1 MQQSQSAC
9 FFLLASASASF
20 FFLSALSFLSCSAS
34 CFSFCFFLS
43 ALSSASCF
51 FLSASASACF
61 ISLISETAF
70 AYATIA
76 GIFFVI
82 ASFGLYH
89 AFKRGPVKL
98 VAPVI
103 ASFPILSIS
112 WAIWMG
118 TPVSSLQILA
128 VLAIIIGV
136 SIVAVM
142 SDNSL
147 EKIPPI
153 GKTIL
158 ISLIASTAF
167 AVTFAAGQA
176 AAELSPHMSVTLVTR
191 IISILLCI
199 VVIYFAG
206 LSYWP
211 NRPAIPWLIAMGCAD
226 GIALWCVFSAGAL
239 ENPEYASVT
248 SSIFGLITILLAWVF
263 LKERMTTMQW
273 IGCIITFLGVGYLA
287 I

>member
-1 MQQSQSAC
+1 MHA
-9 FFLLASASASF
+9 
-20 FFLSALSFLSCSAS
+20 FLSVLVVGLIFHISLMIAENNF
-34 CFSFCFFLS
+34 
-43 ALSSASCF
+43 
-51 FLSASASACF
+51 
-61 ISLISETAF
+61 SLISKTAF

-98 VAPVI
+98 VAPLI

-112 WAIWMG
+112 WAIWIG
-118 TPVSSLQILA
+118 TPVSSMQILA

-153 GKTIL
+153 GKTIV

-199 VVIYFAG
+199 
-206 LSYWP
+206 
-211 NRPAIPWLIAMGCAD
+211 
-226 GIALWCVFSAGAL
+226 
-239 ENPEYASVT
+239 
-248 SSIFGLITILLAWVF
+248 
-263 LKERMTTMQW
+263 
-273 IGCIITFLGVGYLA
+273 
-287 I
+287 

>member
-1 MQQSQSAC
+1 
-9 FFLLASASASF
+9 
-20 FFLSALSFLSCSAS
+20 
-34 CFSFCFFLS
+34 
-43 ALSSASCF
+43 
-51 FLSASASACF
+51 
-61 ISLISETAF
+61 
-70 AYATIA
+70 
-76 GIFFVI
+76 
-82 ASFGLYH
+82 
-89 AFKRGPVKL
+89 
-98 VAPVI
+98 
-103 ASFPILSIS
+103 
-112 WAIWMG
+112 
-118 TPVSSLQILA
+118 
-128 VLAIIIGV
+128 
-136 SIVAVM
+136 M

>member
-1 MQQSQSAC
+1 MGALELGLLAAMCWGFHDVCVRFISQKTPISAC
-9 FFLLASASASF
+9 ILTVLVVGLIFHISLMIAENNF
-20 FFLSALSFLSCSAS
+20 
-34 CFSFCFFLS
+34 
-43 ALSSASCF
+43 
-51 FLSASASACF
+51 
-61 ISLISETAF
+61 SLISETAF

-98 VAPVI
+98 VAPLI

-112 WAIWMG
+112 WAIWIG

-147 EKIPPI
+147 EKIQPI
-153 GKTIL
+153 GKTIV